1 MKKLLAPVV
10 LTLAI
15 VLFAAPAEAGSK
27 KIRHRGTVVGVEDSK
42 VSLRVKV
49 KRGKARKVSGFKA
62 EGVPARCDEGPFAFR
77 FQALDPTRV
86 TKKGN
91 FKEVLKNPDGAK
103 LTISGT
109 VRKRGKRVAGFV
121 KTNRFDGGEMV
132 GTCKAPKT
140 RFKTAKA

>member
-1 MKKLLAPVV
+1 MKKALAPVV
-10 LTLAI
+10 LILAI
-15 VLFAAPAEAGSK
+15 ALLAAPALAGSK

-49 KRGKARKVSGFKA
+49 KGGRARKIIGFKV
-62 EGVPARCDEGPFAFR
+62 EGVQARCDEGRFSFR

-86 TKKGN
+86 TRKGN

-109 VRKRGKRVAGFV
+109 VRKRGRRVAGFV
-121 KTNRFDGGEMV
+121 KTNRFDGGGTA

-140 RFKTAKA
+140 RFRTAKA